1 MDMKI
6 GLAQINP
13 VIGDFCAN
21 ASKIREYCEKARK
34 AGCDLA
40 VFPELSLCGYPPR
53 DFLERSDFLDACER
67 AFWGLVKDVRGIGV
81 IAGYPERIADEAGLP
96 IANAAVLFEDGEI
109 LHTAHKRLLP
119 SYDVFDE
126 TRYFRPGLDAEVFSY
141 KGRTL
146 GLSICEDAWNDADF
160 FPRRLYTWD
169 PVEALAIEGADLIIN
184 VAASPFHAGKY
195 RLRRSLMAHAAKK
208 YGVFTVYVNQVGGN
222 DHLVFD
228 GSSTAHDATG
238 RLVAAGAD
246 FAEDLAVCDT
256 ETGTG
261 GISPQSETD
270 TEALYRALVLGTRD
284 YVKKC
289 GYRSAVIGLS
299 GGIDSAL
306 TAAIAAEA
314 LGPPNV
320 TTLFMPSVYT
330 SPDNFSDT
338 RILAGNLSTA
348 YDIIPITPFFE
359 AYLDNLPGIC
369 SRSAPTLVEQNIQ
382 ARIRGMI
389 LMAFS
394 NRHGAL
400 VLSTGNKSE
409 LAVGYST
416 LYGDMCGGLA
426 VISDLWKTT
435 VYELSRYVNRSRE
448 VIPTKILTKAPSA
461 ELKADQKDQDD
472 LPPYDDLD
480 AILKS
485 YLEDGLEAYA
495 IAGLGFAPSVVDDVI
510 RRVVRNEYKRRQAA
524 VGLRITPKAF
534 GEGRRCPIAHGY
546 APGSLKAENSGK
558 TCTEAS

>member
-1 MDMKI
+1 MKTA
-6 GLAQINP
+6 LAQINP

-53 DFLERSDFLDACER
+53 DFLERTDFLDACER
-67 AFWGLVKDVRGIGV
+67 AFRSLVKDVRGIGV
-81 IAGYPERIADEAGLP
+81 IVGCPERIADDAGLP
-96 IANAAVLFEDGEI
+96 IANAAVLFEDGEV
-109 LHTAHKRLLP
+109 LHTVHKRLLP

-126 TRYFRPGLDAEVFSY
+126 TRYFRPGLEAEVFSY
-141 KGRTL
+141 KGRVL

-184 VAASPFHAGKY
+184 VAASPFHAGKH
-195 RLRRSLMAHAAKK
+195 RLRRNLMAHVAKK
-208 YGVFTVYVNQVGGN
+208 YGVYSVYVNQVGGN

-228 GSSTAHDATG
+228 GSSTAHDAKG
-238 RLVAAGAD
+238 VLVAAAAD
-246 FAEDLAVCDT
+246 FAEDLVVFDT
-256 ETGTG
+256 ETGAG
-261 GISPQSETD
+261 RISPQSETD
-270 TEALYRALVLGTRD
+270 TEALFRALVLGTRD
-284 YVKKC
+284 YVRKC
-289 GYRSAVIGLS
+289 GYKTAVIGLS

-306 TAAIAAEA
+306 TAAIAADA
-314 LGPPNV
+314 LGPSNV
-320 TTLFMPSVYT
+320 TTLFLPSVYT
-330 SPDNFSDT
+330 SKDNFTDT

-369 SRSAPTLVEQNIQ
+369 SQGEPTLVEQNIQ

-394 NRHGAL
+394 NRNGAL

-435 VYELSRYVNRSRE
+435 VYELSRYINRNGL
-448 VIPTKILTKAPSA
+448 VIPENILEKAPSA

-480 AILKS
+480 AILS
-485 YLEDGLEAYA
+485 AYLEDGLEAEA
-495 IAGLGFAPSVVDDVI
+495 IVKMGFAPLVVEDVI

-546 APGSLKAENSGK
+546 TPGPCKDGK
-558 TCTEAS
+558 TGSTGTEAS